1 MKVELSIDEVLVMA
15 DAILDGIGEAE
26 LSRKDAATLRRW
38 RNQTVTATSP
48 VMKLLTEKV
57 NRELQ
62 HTHDSNLRT
71 GIVKPD
77 WA

>member
-26 LSRKDAATLRRW
+26 LSRKDASTLRRW

-62 HTHDSNLRT
+62 HTHDSNVRT

>member
-1 MKVELSIDEVLVMA
+1 MA
-15 DAILDGIGEAE
+15 EAILDGIGEAG

-38 RNQTVTATSP
+38 RNDKISPTSP
-48 VMKLLTEKV
+48 EMKLLTEKV
-57 NRELQ
+57 NNELQ
-62 HTHDSNLRT
+62 HEHDSSLNT

>member
-15 DAILDGIGEAE
+15 GTILDGIAE
-26 LSRKDAATLRRW
+26 TGLSQKDAATLRRW

-48 VMKLLTEKV
+48 EMKLLTDKI
-57 NRELQ
+57 NSELQ
-62 HTHDSNLRT
+62 HTHDTSLKS

>member
-1 MKVELSIDEVLVMA
+1 M
-15 DAILDGIGEAE
+15 
-26 LSRKDAATLRRW
+26 
-38 RNQTVTATSP
+38 TATSP
-48 VMKLLTEKV
+48 EMKLLTEKV

-62 HTHDSNLRT
+62 RTHDSNLRT

>member
-1 MKVELSIDEVLVMA
+1 MKIELSVDEVLVMA
-15 DAILDGIGEAE
+15 DAILDAIDEAG

-38 RNQTVTATSP
+38 RNDRVTATSP
-48 VMKLLTEKV
+48 EMKLLTEKV
-57 NRELQ
+57 NNELQ
-62 HTHDSNLRT
+62 HAHDSSLRT

>member
-48 VMKLLTEKV
+48 EMKLLTDKV

-62 HTHDSNLRT
+62 HTHDSNLRS

>member
-15 DAILDGIGEAE
+15 DAILDAVGEAG

-38 RNQTVTATSP
+38 RNDKISPTSP
-48 VMKLLTEKV
+48 EMKLLTEKV
-57 NRELQ
+57 NSELQ
-62 HTHDSNLRT
+62 HAHDSSLNT

>member
-15 DAILDGIGEAE
+15 DAILDGIGEAG
-26 LSRKDAATLRRW
+26 LGRKDAATLRRW

-48 VMKLLTEKV
+48 EMKLLTEKV

-62 HTHDSNLRT
+62 HAHDSNLRS

>member
-15 DAILDGIGEAE
+15 ETILDGVGEAG
-26 LSRKDAATLRRW
+26 LSRKDAATLKRW

-48 VMKLLTEKV
+48 EMQLLTEKV

-77 WA
+77 WV

>member
-62 HTHDSNLRT
+62 HTHDSNVRT

>member
-1 MKVELSIDEVLVMA
+1 MKVELSVDEVRVMA
-15 DAILDGIGEAE
+15 DAILDGLDEAG

-38 RNQTVTATSP
+38 RNDKVSATSP
-48 VMKLLTEKV
+48 EMKLLTEKV
-57 NRELQ
+57 NSELQ
-62 HTHDSNLRT
+62 HTHDTNVRS

>member
-15 DAILDGIGEAE
+15 DAILDGIDEAG

-38 RNQTVTATSP
+38 RNQKVTATSP
-48 VMKLLTEKV
+48 EMKLLTEKV
-57 NRELQ
+57 NSELQ
-62 HTHDSNLRT
+62 HAHDSSLKT

>member
-62 HTHDSNLRT
+62 RTHDSNLRT